1 MSVMVFSN
9 GEPNVRTNIS
19 MVVIPLDGDNVSHR
33 VVHGM
38 ESLVEELM
46 IELLLLIVCIGCFW
60 YVRQH
65 R

>member
-19 MVVIPLDGDNVSHR
+19 MVVIPLDGNHVGHR
-33 VVHGM
+33 VLHIV

-46 IELLLLIVCIGCFW
+46 MEMVCQFTTS
-60 YVRQH
+60 
-65 R
+65 